1 MLLGIEA
8 STEGETVLRDY
19 AALRRAFLPRVSGL
33 YGHGQEGA
41 TIWSAEPNPLVN
53 LAAD

>member
-1 MLLGIEA
+1 MVLRLEA
-8 STEGETVLRDY
+8 STAGETVLRDY
-19 AALRRAFLPRVSGL
+19 AALLRAFLPQLSGL
-33 YGHGQEGA
+33 YGHAQEGA